1 MLEMFTSWQAAEGL
15 VNVLPSPEEIQAAA
29 IAENAVRKRLKLSLI
44 IFLLELE
51 LELEFEFDIFFFI
64 LKLEFFC

>member
-51 LELEFEFDIFFFI
+51 LEFEFDIFFFI